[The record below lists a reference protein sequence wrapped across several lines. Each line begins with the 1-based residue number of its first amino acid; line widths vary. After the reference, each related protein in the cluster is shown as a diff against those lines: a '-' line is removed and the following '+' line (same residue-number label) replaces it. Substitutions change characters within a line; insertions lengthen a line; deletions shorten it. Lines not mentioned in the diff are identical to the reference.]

1 MALSRKPDGLA
12 ATSLWQLSA
21 APHAAAA
28 AIGGRRRHLRLRALG
43 DLIGV
48 TLDPDHRQNDNSC
61 GFALRLGADEPH
73 DTPLIGEFDNDAHQP
88 NPQPAGH
95 GPPARSALSASSRL
109 SGMQG

>member
-1 MALSRKPDGLA
+1 MAPSRGEDGLA
-12 ATSLWQLSA
+12 ATSLRQLSA

-48 TLDPDHRQNDNSC
+48 TLDPDHRQDDDGC
-61 GFALRLGADEPH
+61 GFVLRVGTAEPH

-88 NPQPAGH
+88 Q
-95 GPPARSALSASSRL
+95 SLRL
-109 SGMQG
+109 PVTDLPRDPR